1 MATSIPQSVPS
12 KSLIVGDTELLMS
25 YGMFNDI
32 MRIIGSAEEAVEYL
46 MNDSGVRDNVIRR
59 LFTPG
64 LRQPVENIEDLINP
78 WDIPVSPLELDVIVA
93 WVADHVMHF
102 TMSTALKT
110 RTVVE
115 KYQTPSPSPAS

>member
-1 MATSIPQSVPS
+1 MVTSTPQSVPN
-12 KSLIVGDTELLMS
+12 KTLTVDGTELLMS

-46 MNDSGVRDNVIRR
+46 MNDPGVRDNVIRR
-59 LFTPG
+59 LFTPE
-64 LRQPVENIEDLINP
+64 LRKPVENIEDLINP
-78 WDIPVSPLELDVIVA
+78 WDIPVSPLELDIIIA

-115 KYQTPSPSPAS
+115 KYQAPNPNPAS